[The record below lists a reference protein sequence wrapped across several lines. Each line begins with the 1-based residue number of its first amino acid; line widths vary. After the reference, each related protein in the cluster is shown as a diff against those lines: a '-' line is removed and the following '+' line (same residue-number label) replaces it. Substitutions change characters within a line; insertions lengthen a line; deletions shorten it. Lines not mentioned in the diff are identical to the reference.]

1 MDMSRTRSFIML
13 NKILCR
19 CKGCNR
25 STIHCRSQGQ
35 ISPRCREFK
44 FRFKLLIFLLLQW
57 PPFRRI
63 NILLQTLP
71 TLPSSCHWSRQ
82 CCARLGFLLGMRLAT
97 VSHTKRK
104 LQCKLEKALSIK
116 VDFQETFLSL
126 QTTAILDVY
135 MAPATLK
142 REHRGA
148 ENHTTVFPR
157 WLEFGIFVLSLL
169 EIDCTLKWRWMFGI
183 CKSWMIVL
191 FWGIQACKLLV

>member
-19 CKGCNR
+19 CKEYNP
-25 STIHCRSQGQ
+25 STIHFRRQGQ
-35 ISPRCREFK
+35 ISPQCREFK
-44 FRFKLLIFLLLQW
+44 FRFKLLIFSLLQW

-71 TLPSSCHWSRQ
+71 TPPSSCHWSRQ

-97 VSHTKRK
+97 VSHRK
-104 LQCKLEKALSIK
+104 KVAIQTRERTLYQSWLPRDLSQPSNNSHFGCKHGTCNIEK
-116 VDFQETFLSL
+116 
-126 QTTAILDVY
+126 
-135 MAPATLK
+135 
-142 REHRGA
+142 GA
-148 ENHTTVFPR
+148 QGSWEPYYSFSR

-183 CKSWMIVL
+183 CKSWMIVWC
-191 FWGIQACKLLV
+191 WGIQACKLLV